1 MPSVQSPLAG
11 QHTLLRH
18 KQILVA
24 VTASIVLIAGLSPAE
39 AQFFGWFG
47 FQQPAVTRHRAPVV
61 RRVAPQATNPVGE
74 TAREKSKES
83 DKAAAKDRQA
93 TLATKADGVL
103 TIAISLNKQQLTLY
117 SDGVAIGRSRV
128 STGPQTPTGIF
139 SVIQKER
146 FHRSDAYG
154 DAPYMQRITKS
165 GVAIYQ
171 AGGQGNPQGS
181 IRLPDPFARQLWDV
195 TRVGVRVIVTR
206 GEVTPAM
213 VSNPRLFA
221 RRQEQ
226 AEQKTETMSSAK
238 MVESAYNALGASQKR
253 PPASKSRDSALDAY
267 ARSNEREPK
276 TSSEVVRSAYDNFDL
291 SNARRHK
298 SAPSAP
304 SAPSAGSV
312 VEVQP
317 LRPGP
322 ISVFISRKEGK
333 LFVRK
338 GFEPVFTAPVTFQ
351 QPERPLGTHV
361 FTALASNDDDTLRWN
376 VVTVPTDWSRSSG
389 KGRTDEPI
397 SIGKPSTAADVLD
410 RVTIPQEAINRI
422 SELMSEGASL
432 IVSDQGLGPETGRG
446 TDFVVLTW

>member
-11 QHTLLRH
+11 QHTFLRH

-24 VTASIVLIAGLSPAE
+24 ITASIVLLAGLSTAE

-47 FQQPAVTRHRAPVV
+47 FQQPTVTRHRAPAV
-61 RRVAPQATNPVGE
+61 RRVVPQATRPVGE

-83 DKAAAKDRQA
+83 DKAATKDRQA

-103 TIAISLNKQQLTLY
+103 TIAISLNKQQLTVY

-206 GEVTPAM
+206 GEVTPAT

-221 RRQEQ
+221 RRQEPT
-226 AEQKTETMSSAK
+226 EQKTETMSSAK
-238 MVESAYNALGASQKR
+238 VVESADNALGSSQKR
-253 PPASKSRDSALDAY
+253 APASKSRDSALDAY
-267 ARSNEREPK
+267 ARANDRQPA

-291 SNARRHK
+291 SNARRSK
-298 SAPSAP
+298 SLPSTGPVA
-304 SAPSAGSV
+304 
-312 VEVQP
+312 EVRP

-322 ISVFISRKEGK
+322 ISVFISRKDGM

-338 GFEPVFTAPVTFQ
+338 GFEPVFTVPVTFQ

-389 KGRTDEPI
+389 KGRTDEPV
-397 SIGKPSTAADVLD
+397 SIGKPSAAADVLD

-422 SELMSEGASL
+422 SELVSEGASL

-446 TDFVVLTW
+446 TDFVVLTQ

>member
-1 MPSVQSPLAG
+1 VPSVQPPHVG
-11 QHTLLRH
+11 QHNLLRH

-24 VTASIVLIAGLSPAE
+24 MTASIALLAGLSSAE
-39 AQFFGWFG
+39 AQFFGWPFS
-47 FQQPAVTRHRAPVV
+47 FQQPTVTRHRAPAV

-93 TLATKADGVL
+93 SLAAKADGVL

-117 SDGVAIGRSRV
+117 SDGVAIARSKV
-128 STGPQTPTGIF
+128 STGSQTPTGIF
-139 SVIQKER
+139 SIIQKER
-146 FHRSDAYG
+146 FHHSDAY

-181 IRLPDPFARQLWDV
+181 IRLPDSFARQLWDV

-206 GEVTPAM
+206 GEITPAT

-221 RRQEQ
+221 RKVEP
-226 AEQKTETMSSAK
+226 AESKPEPGSSAHR
-238 MVESAYNALGASQKR
+238 VDSAYSALGAGQKR
-253 PPASKSRDSALDAY
+253 APAKARDAALDAY
-267 ARSNEREPK
+267 ARANEREPK

-298 SAPSAP
+298 SAPSA
-304 SAPSAGSV
+304 GSV
-312 VEVQP
+312 AEVQP

-361 FTALASNDDDTLRWN
+361 FTALASNDDDSLHWN

-389 KGRTDEPI
+389 KGRTDEPV

-410 RVTIPQEAINRI
+410 RVTIPPEAINRI
-422 SELMSEGASL
+422 SELVSEGASL

-446 TDFVVLTW
+446 TDFVVLTR